1 MDGQVPGRRGEQLP
15 GGCREGGPSPLLEST
30 TFPRPARSS
39 LRASS
44 LLEWT
49 RGAGLQRRCRGQE
62 RGHSAGATHWI
73 LQLPGG
79 AVTTAATSAPAM
91 PEACPAWLS
100 RCGNPA
106 PGAAQLPRAW
116 RWRFPVLHR
125 GSGQAWAVPVTTG
138 RSPLQ
143 GRKGALRSQQVW
155 GVGLWGCSGSGPGK
169 RKEGQAPQGLAPSPL
184 CPLPWS
190 HQAPGGQSWSA
201 QRPCLRDHSAA
212 WSTWPGLARRLVMLG
227 AFSQAWE
234 PKGPQEPQGREGGP
248 H

>member
-1 MDGQVPGRRGEQLP
+1 M
-15 GGCREGGPSPLLEST
+15 
-30 TFPRPARSS
+30 
-39 LRASS
+39 
-44 LLEWT
+44 
-49 RGAGLQRRCRGQE
+49 
-62 RGHSAGATHWI
+62 HWI

-79 AVTTAATSAPAM
+79 AVTTAATSAPAT

-169 RKEGQAPQGLAPSPL
+169 RKGRLPKDLLPLLCAPPMESP
-184 CPLPWS
+184 
-190 HQAPGGQSWSA
+190 GSWGPVVVSPA
-201 QRPCLRDHSAA
+201 SLSQTTVLR
-212 WSTWPGLARRLVMLG
+212 GAR
-227 AFSQAWE
+227 
-234 PKGPQEPQGREGGP
+234 GRGSPAGS
-248 H
+248 

>member
-15 GGCREGGPSPLLEST
+15 GGCREGGPSQLLEST
-30 TFPRPARSS
+30 TFPRPASSS

-79 AVTTAATSAPAM
+79 AVTTAATSAPAT

-169 RKEGQAPQGLAPSPL
+169 RKGRLPKDLLPLLCAPPHGVTRLLGASRGQPSVPV
-184 CPLPWS
+184 S
-190 HQAPGGQSWSA
+190 
-201 QRPCLRDHSAA
+201 DHSAA

-227 AFSQAWE
+227 AFSGLGA
-234 PKGPQEPQGREGGP
+234 
-248 H
+248 